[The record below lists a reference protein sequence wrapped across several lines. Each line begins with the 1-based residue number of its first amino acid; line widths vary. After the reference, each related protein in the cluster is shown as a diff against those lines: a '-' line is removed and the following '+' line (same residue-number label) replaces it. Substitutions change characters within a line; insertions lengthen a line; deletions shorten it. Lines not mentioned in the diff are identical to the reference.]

1 MFAGSVQ
8 GPHEP
13 LSDCSAR
20 KKQASPEQSG
30 GDIYCAHQA
39 RTVRTERVCEN
50 DRIVQLEVIVMC
62 ECECAILW
70 LDDVDAIVVSV
81 SLLGELKLTSST
93 LTCDFSGLV
102 VKGLVKYRSV

>member
-1 MFAGSVQ
+1 MR

-20 KKQASPEQSG
+20 KKQGSPEQSG
-30 GDIYCAHQA
+30 GDIYCVYQV
-39 RTVRTERVCEN
+39 RTVRTAGVCEN
-50 DRIVQLEVIVMC
+50 DRIVQLEVTVMC
-62 ECECAILW
+62 ECECVILW
-70 LDDVDAIVVSV
+70 LDDVDAIMVSV

-93 LTCDFSGLV
+93 LRCDFSGLF